1 MTTPR
6 RYLPALRGI
15 FGEWSYYSC
24 LMTLAELAERVS
36 YAEEIHPNKELSKL
50 IQRELRKGR
59 ANDIADYLK
68 SNPERFFNSLVVA
81 VYGGAPAW
89 HQLDSV
95 KALGDDFNVAHVS
108 PDAVASI
115 GFLSFIGEE
124 RLFALDGQHRLAGI
138 RTALESDAEL
148 GQDEVSVIFVA
159 HQNDQAG
166 LIRTRNLFTTLNK
179 TAKPV
184 SKSEII
190 SLDESDVMAIVAR
203 DMVERQP
210 HFSEGRVLVVE
221 QANLPPLKP
230 TDIHLTTIV
239 NLYDVLAI
247 VFSKIMAKKDLRELQ
262 FQRPADEEIAKFRDF
277 ALNYFALFAHARP
290 ELAEYFQS
298 QAPAEVV
305 AKHRRPD
312 GGSILFRP
320 VGLTMFAQLV
330 DAAVNDPTK
339 PGRSLADA
347 IALVGMLP
355 TEIGG
360 EPYTNLLWNPTTQTL
375 DLRRQA
381 LVRRLLLYMLG
392 MLKGANKMN
401 KLKNDI
407 AKARGIEPA
416 AVELPEPLAK

>member
-1 MTTPR
+1 MTTLR

-24 LMTLAELAERVS
+24 LMSLAELATQVS

-59 ANDIADYLK
+59 ANDISDYLK

-95 KALGDDFNVAHVS
+95 KAMGDDFKAADVS
-108 PDAVASI
+108 ADAVASI
-115 GFLSFIGEE
+115 GFLSFTGEE
-124 RLFALDGQHRLAGI
+124 KLFALDGQHRLAGV
-138 RTALESDAEL
+138 RAALESKPEL
-148 GQDEVSVIFVA
+148 GEDEVSVIFVA

-203 DMVERQP
+203 ELVERQP

-239 NLYDVLAI
+239 NLYDVLTI
-247 VFSKIMAKKDLRELQ
+247 IFSKIRSKRDLRELQ
-262 FQRPADEEIAKFRDF
+262 FQRPADEEVAAYRDF
-277 ALNYFALFAHARP
+277 ALKYFSLLSAAKPELGEYFA
-290 ELAEYFQS
+290 S
-298 QAPAEVV
+298 QTPADII
-305 AKHRRPD
+305 AKYRRVD

-320 VGLTMFAQLV
+320 VGLSMFAQLV
-330 DAAVNDPTK
+330 DAAVNDSAK

-355 TEIGG
+355 TDIGA
-360 EPYTNLLWNPTTQTL
+360 EPYVNLLWNPATQTL

-381 LVRRLLLYMLG
+381 LVRRLLLFMLG
-392 MLKGANKMN
+392 MLKGTNKTS
-401 KLKNDI
+401 KLKGDL

-416 AVELPEPLAK
+416 AVELPEPVVK